1 VERAG
6 NADAR
11 VPRYYAQFYE
21 SASEDED
28 VDVTG
33 ASVQGTQI
41 DESVMDSFH
50 VDVEGQPLD
59 HSAT

>member
-1 VERAG
+1 MERAG

-11 VPRYYAQFYE
+11 VPRYCAQFYE
-21 SASEDED
+21 CASDED

-33 ASVQGTQI
+33 ASVQGTRI

-59 HSAT
+59 QSAT

>member
-1 VERAG
+1 MERAG

-11 VPRYYAQFYE
+11 VPRYYSQFNE
-21 SASEDED
+21 SASDED

-33 ASVQGTQI
+33 ASIQRTRI

-50 VDVEGQPLD
+50 IDVEGQPLD
-59 HSAT
+59 HSAS